1 MTALFSQPNRDL
13 AAAHGRPF
21 LKMHGLGNDFV
32 VLDARQGPM
41 TLSETAV
48 RAIADRRTGVGFDEM
63 LILER
68 AHDARAD
75 AFMGIRNADGSV
87 AEACGN
93 GARCVAWLL
102 MKERGADR
110 VRIETLGGMIE
121 ATAAADGR
129 VSVDMGPARTEWREI
144 PLAEPADTLH
154 LPVSQGTLADP
165 VGVSMGNPHAVFF
178 VPDAEA
184 VDLAALGPGLEHHP
198 LFPHRANIEV
208 AQVLGPG
215 RIRMRVWER
224 GAGITRACGSGAC
237 AVQVAAAR
245 RGLAGRKG
253 EVLLDGGPLTI
264 EWRDDGHVVMTGP
277 VAVTFAGTL
286 DATLLP

>member
-1 MTALFSQPNRDL
+1 MNALTPNSL
-13 AAAHGRPF
+13 AGGRPF

-32 VLDARQGPM
+32 ILDARQQPVD
-41 TLSETAV
+41 LPVPAV

-63 LILER
+63 LVLEPAR
-68 AHDARAD
+68 DAHAD
-75 AFMGIRNADGSV
+75 AFMGIRNADGSE

-102 MKERGADR
+102 MRERGAKH
-110 VRIETLGGMIE
+110 VTIETRGGLIE
-121 ATAAADGR
+121 AVTEPDGR
-129 VSVDMGPARTEWREI
+129 VTVDMGRARTDWREI
-144 PLAEPADTLH
+144 PLSAPFDTLH
-154 LPVSQGTLADP
+154 LPLTFGPLSDP

-184 VDLAALGPGLEHHP
+184 VDLAILGPTLEHHAM
-198 LFPHRANIEV
+198 FPNRANIEV
-208 AQVLGPG
+208 AQILSPE

-237 AVQVAAAR
+237 ATLVAAAR
-245 RGLAGRKG
+245 RGLTGRKG

-264 EWRDDGHVVMTGP
+264 AWRDDDHVLMTGP
-277 VAVTFAGTL
+277 VAVTYSGSL
-286 DATLLP
+286 DPTLLA